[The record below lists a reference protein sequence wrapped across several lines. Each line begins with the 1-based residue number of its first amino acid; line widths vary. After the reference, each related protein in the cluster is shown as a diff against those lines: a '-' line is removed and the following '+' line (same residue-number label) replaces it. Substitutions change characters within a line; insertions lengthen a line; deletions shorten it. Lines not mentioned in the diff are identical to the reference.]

1 MVLAE
6 HGADFGLQLAGR
18 KLARCGGGVVRQ
30 LIGIEQ
36 KVVFDRALRIRA
48 GIWKNKGFHDG
59 LKCCVVSVAIIAI

>member
-6 HGADFGLQLAGR
+6 HGADFGLQLADR

-36 KVVFDRALRIRA
+36 KVVFDGALRIGR
-48 GIWKNKGFHDG
+48 
-59 LKCCVVSVAIIAI
+59 VSGRTKVS